1 MSFRLSLFRS
11 QRKVWFNLTLLNT
24 HISCLFFIQ
33 DHCCILYSII
43 GWNCSIGMWSRVEG
57 SRCDPNPNEEFS
69 RPDGESLFG
78 EDGKLT
84 PSITILGRRKKDFWS
99 QFRNIHGDIE
109 SSSIAFS
116 RASRTLPGFL
126 LFFTLSRL
134 WLLVREKFSIDRGE
148 QSGVGLVCFVSLS
161 ELSRKLAHFL
171 DQSDSKVKS
180 IADCHSRFP
189 ALWALTWFL
198 FEISLA
204 PLIFPFVL
212 IGCCDDFGFD
222 VTPLNWNAFYFET
235 FNWKLLWSCYFWRR
249 LWFEVAQWKNILK
262 ILYS

>member
-1 MSFRLSLFRS
+1 MSSCSDTDFGPTSFRLSLFRS

-84 PSITILGRRKKDFWS
+84 PSITILGRRKEDFGS
-99 QFRNIHGDIE
+99 QFRNIHGDME

-126 LFFTLSRL
+126 LFFTMSPL
-134 WLLVREKFSIDRGE
+134 WLLVREKFSIDCGE
-148 QSGVGLVCFVSLS
+148 QSGVGFLS
-161 ELSRKLAHFL
+161 AL
-171 DQSDSKVKS
+171 
-180 IADCHSRFP
+180 CHS
-189 ALWALTWFL
+189 
-198 FEISLA
+198 
-204 PLIFPFVL
+204 
-212 IGCCDDFGFD
+212 
-222 VTPLNWNAFYFET
+222 LNCPENSRT
-235 FNWKLLWSCYFWRR
+235 FSTNQIQK
-249 LWFEVAQWKNILK
+249 
-262 ILYS
+262 

>member
-1 MSFRLSLFRS
+1 MSSCSDTDFGPTSFRLSLFRS

-24 HISCLFFIQ
+24 QISCLFFIQ

-84 PSITILGRRKKDFWS
+84 PSITILGRRKKDFGS
-99 QFRNIHGDIE
+99 QFRNIHGDME

-126 LFFTLSRL
+126 LFFTLSPL
-134 WLLVREKFSIDRGE
+134 WLLVREKFLIDCGE
-148 QSGVGLVCFVSLS
+148 QSGVGFGLLCVTLWIVQKTRA
-161 ELSRKLAHFL
+161 LSRPIRFKSEINRGWSLAF
-171 DQSDSKVKS
+171 
-180 IADCHSRFP
+180 SR
-189 ALWALTWFL
+189 ALGTYLIFVWDFIGS
-198 FEISLA
+198 FDISL
-204 PLIFPFVL
+204 
-212 IGCCDDFGFD
+212 CSD
-222 VTPLNWNAFYFET
+222 W
-235 FNWKLLWSCYFWRR
+235 LLWWLWFWRYATQLKCVL
-249 LWFEVAQWKNILK
+249 LWNV
-262 ILYS
+262 

>member
-1 MSFRLSLFRS
+1 MSSCSDTDFGPTSFRLSLFRS

-24 HISCLFFIQ
+24 QISCLFFIQ

-84 PSITILGRRKKDFWS
+84 PSITILGRRKKDFGS
-99 QFRNIHGDIE
+99 QLRNIHGDIE

-126 LFFTLSRL
+126 LFFTLALFGSCKREIFNWLWRAIWGRFGLLCVTLWIVQKTRALSRPIRFKSEINRGL
-134 WLLVREKFSIDRGE
+134 SLAFSRALGTYLIFVWDLIGSFDISLCSDWLLWW
-148 QSGVGLVCFVSLS
+148 
-161 ELSRKLAHFL
+161 
-171 DQSDSKVKS
+171 
-180 IADCHSRFP
+180 
-189 ALWALTWFL
+189 LWFWRYATQLKC
-198 FEISLA
+198 
-204 PLIFPFVL
+204 V
-212 IGCCDDFGFD
+212 
-222 VTPLNWNAFYFET
+222 
-235 FNWKLLWSCYFWRR
+235 LLWN
-249 LWFEVAQWKNILK
+249 V
-262 ILYS
+262 